1 LTAGGRPPAAIAGP
15 GPAHYHG
22 GRSDSRDEEDAMT
35 RTLSRRTL
43 LQLTGL
49 AALGARPGPAT
60 AQPKKGGV
68 LTLGRNHDADTLYP
82 GRSTGLSA
90 IATNLLLYDGLVL
103 HDFQMKIRPALA
115 ERWETSGDG
124 LTWTFHLKRGVKF
137 HCGEPLTARDVKDH
151 FDRWID
157 AKEAFPTR
165 VKVAALQ
172 ETRAVDDHTVQFRL
186 KEPTLVFLNNVSQT
200 EWGYAS
206 IPHARHVAQHGKDYG
221 VAASTVCG
229 TGPFRLDRWTK
240 DDRMELVRFEE
251 YRWGSPA
258 YDNAGPA
265 HLERLVLRTIPED
278 ASRAAE
284 LETGGIDLDIDV
296 APQHIARL
304 EGKGVRVTSIPR
316 LSSNHLG
323 FNVEKDVFKDVRV
336 RKAIAHAVNREQ
348 IVQFVMRGQADVAA
362 GFIHPLA
369 PGATPKD
376 EMRGVLPAFDLERAK
391 ALLAEAGW
399 APGPGGIRQKDGKP
413 LRVSCYVFTELHERI
428 VTPIQATLR
437 DAGVDMEIKRL
448 EAAAFTAATRA
459 GDHDL
464 RFLPMIYSS
473 ADFLYF
479 FVSAAVPSPNTTRW
493 KDDRTDT
500 LFKVTQTTLKE
511 PERVRA
517 FQQLE
522 QRLVSEAV
530 VAPIQH
536 IRWIFGARPRVQGA
550 KYHPIH
556 GVYKLMDAWVS

>member
-1 LTAGGRPPAAIAGP
+1 MTSRGDEPANP
-15 GPAHYHG
+15 MEVDMRH
-22 GRSDSRDEEDAMT
+22 
-35 RTLSRRTL
+35 TLSRRRF
-43 LQLTGL
+43 L
-49 AALGARPGPAT
+49 ALSGTAAVAARPRVAA
-60 AQPKKGGV
+60 AQPRKGGT

-124 LTWTFHLKRGVKF
+124 LTWTFHLRKGVKF
-137 HCGEPLTARDVKDH
+137 HCGDPLTARDVKEH
-151 FDRWID
+151 YDRWID
-157 AKEAFPTR
+157 PKETFPTR

-186 KEPTLVFLNNVSQT
+186 KEPTLVFLNNISQT

-221 VAASTVCG
+221 VVPQSVCG
-229 TGPFRLDRWTK
+229 TGPFKLDRWSK
-240 DDRMELVRFEE
+240 DDRMELVRFDD

-258 YDNAGPA
+258 YENTGPA

-284 LETGGIDLDIDV
+284 LETGGIDVDIDV

-304 EGKGVRVTSIPR
+304 ESRSVKITAIPR

-323 FNVEKDVFKDVRV
+323 FNVEKEMFKDARV
-336 RKAIAHAVNREQ
+336 RRAIAHAVNREQ
-348 IVQFVMRGQADVAA
+348 IVQYVMRGQADVAQ

-369 PGATPKD
+369 PGATPRE
-376 EMRGVLPAFDLERAK
+376 EMRAVLPEWSPDKAK
-391 ALLAEAGW
+391 ALLTEAGW
-399 APGPGGIRQKDGKP
+399 TPGPGGIRQKDGKP
-413 LRVSCYVFTELHERI
+413 LRVTCYVFTELHERI

-437 DAGVDMEIKRL
+437 DVGVDMQIKRL
-448 EAAAFTAATRA
+448 ESAAFTAATRA

-479 FVSAAVPSPNTTRW
+479 FVSAAIPSPNTTRW
-493 KDDRTDT
+493 ADDRTDT
-500 LFKVTQTTLKE
+500 LFRLTQTTLKE

-530 VAPIQH
+530 VVPIQH
-536 IRWIFGARPRVQGA
+536 IRWIFGTRPRVQGM

-556 GVYKLMDAWVS
+556 GVYKLMDTWVS

>member
-1 LTAGGRPPAAIAGP
+1 
-15 GPAHYHG
+15 
-22 GRSDSRDEEDAMT
+22 
-35 RTLSRRTL
+35 
-43 LQLTGL
+43 
-49 AALGARPGPAT
+49 
-60 AQPKKGGV
+60 
-68 LTLGRNHDADTLYP
+68 
-82 GRSTGLSA
+82 
-90 IATNLLLYDGLVL
+90 
-103 HDFQMKIRPALA
+103 
-115 ERWETSGDG
+115 
-124 LTWTFHLKRGVKF
+124 VKF

-536 IRWIFGARPRVQGA
+536 IRWIFGARPRVMGM

-556 GVYKLMDAWVS
+556 GVYKLMDTWVS